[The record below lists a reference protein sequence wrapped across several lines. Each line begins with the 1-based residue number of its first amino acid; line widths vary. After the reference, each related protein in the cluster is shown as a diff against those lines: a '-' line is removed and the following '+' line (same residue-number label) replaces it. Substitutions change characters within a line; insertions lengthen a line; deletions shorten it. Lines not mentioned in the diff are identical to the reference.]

1 MSHSC
6 NQADRQASPRI
17 SSSNQTS
24 HNLSRGPGQT
34 FHGHCDYTTALAY
47 LFSVAIRRDT
57 SPAQAV
63 FHSAPTE
70 TDGSVI
76 RPSRRSGTQSLAWTG
91 LRPAS
96 YDIRIL
102 IPFRFGSSAAPVIA
116 AIISS
121 KKGRGPSRW
130 RFAFHLASASA
141 LELILTAALRWHT
154 SVSSM
159 SRKLHSTTPFFPSF
173 AIP

>member
-17 SSSNQTS
+17 SIESDQS
-24 HNLSRGPGQT
+24 HPLERPGQT
-34 FHGHCDYTTALAY
+34 SRGHCHYPTAL
-47 LFSVAIRRDT
+47 LISFHDT
-57 SPAQAV
+57 RPAQRV

-96 YDIRIL
+96 YDIY
-102 IPFRFGSSAAPVIA
+102 GY
-116 AIISS
+116 
-121 KKGRGPSRW
+121 
-130 RFAFHLASASA
+130 
-141 LELILTAALRWHT
+141 
-154 SVSSM
+154 
-159 SRKLHSTTPFFPSF
+159 
-173 AIP
+173 

>member
-17 SSSNQTS
+17 SSNQTS

-47 LFSVAIRRDT
+47 LFSRRDT

-96 YDIRIL
+96 YDIRDINTFS
-102 IPFRFGSSAAPVIA
+102 FRQLCRTCYSC
-116 AIISS
+116 
-121 KKGRGPSRW
+121 
-130 RFAFHLASASA
+130 HN
-141 LELILTAALRWHT
+141 
-154 SVSSM
+154 
-159 SRKLHSTTPFFPSF
+159 KL
-173 AIP
+173 